1 MIVETRSAI
10 AGARVVLVK
19 YEQGLDQISDGVFP
33 HSRSS
38 SCPCPYMAAHRKD
51 LVFQFQVPER

>member
-1 MIVETRSAI
+1 MAMRGKAAQISSDEETRSTI

-38 SCPCPYMAAHRKD
+38 SCPCPYI
-51 LVFQFQVPER
+51 FF